1 MKESIYLQVA
11 LNSQPVPVSERW
23 ISVIHRL
30 RETRPSPG
38 SPVMC
43 LATAYAT
50 PQTHP
55 GVKHLGEG
63 FAKTFSAT
71 LAVSQPWVAI
81 RGCGG
86 EFAPFS

>member
-1 MKESIYLQVA
+1 
-11 LNSQPVPVSERW
+11 
-23 ISVIHRL
+23 
-30 RETRPSPG
+30 
-38 SPVMC
+38 MC